1 MLKSSRL
8 TRGSSLHHAKGK
20 HVTTPGK
27 RPRYARTIND
37 LPQGRQPAQHI
48 LFSTM
53 SAREVI
59 TVQCGHY
66 SNFID
71 THWWNLQ
78 VRPAMSIRAMSNVIT
93 PFTAGVW
100 ILL

>member
-1 MLKSSRL
+1 MLYSSRL
-8 TRGSSLHHAKGK
+8 TRDPPFNRAKGK
-20 HVTTPGK
+20 HVTQRVDAGP
-27 RPRYARTIND
+27 TIND
-37 LPQGRQPAQHI
+37 LPHGRQPAQHN

-66 SNFID
+66 SNFIG

-78 VRPAMSIRAMSNVIT
+78 VRPAMTIRAMTNVIT